1 MSLVSYPVN
10 QLTTDLA
17 LEPRKG
23 GDDQPVPFAVTIAS
37 PGVATFA
44 ADYFPV
50 NGQRL
55 TLSTTGAL
63 PTGLAVGTTYFV
75 VSASTNTC
83 QLSLTSG
90 GAAINTS
97 VSQSGVH
104 TAHMNTGNIA
114 SAATVCPFKAG
125 NTVLVYNGTAGSL
138 VLQDSDDNTTFGTLA
153 TVPAVSY
160 ANVQLR
166 KQYIK
171 VSTSATLYLLG
182 N

>member
-10 QLTTDLA
+10 NLTTDLA

-23 GDDQPVPFAVTIAS
+23 GDDQPVPFTVTIAS
-37 PGVATFA
+37 PGVLTFP
-44 ADYFPV
+44 ADYFPT
-50 NGQRL
+50 NGQRI

-63 PTGLAVGTTYFV
+63 PTGLAVGTTYFIV
-75 VSASTNTC
+75 NAANNTA

-97 VSQSGVH
+97 VSQSGNH
-104 TAHMNTGNIA
+104 TAHMSYVNIA

-138 VLQDSDDNTTFGTLA
+138 VLQDSADNSTFATLA
-153 TVPAVSY
+153 TVPAGGY

-166 KQYIK
+166 NQYIR
-171 VSTSATLYLLG
+171 VSTAATLYLLG

>member
-1 MSLVSYPVN
+1 MSLVAFAVN
-10 QLTTDLA
+10 QLATDLA

-23 GDDQPVPFAVTIAS
+23 GDDNPVPFAVTIAS

-44 ADYFPV
+44 ADYLPV

-75 VSASTNTC
+75 VGASGNTC
-83 QLSLTSG
+83 NLSLTSG

-104 TAHMNTGNIA
+104 TAHMSYINIGP
-114 SAATVCPFKAG
+114 SATVCPFKAG
-125 NTVLVYNGTAGSL
+125 NTVVVQNPSSGSL
-138 VLQDSDDNTTFGTLA
+138 VLQDSDDNSTYGTLA
-153 TVPAVSY
+153 TVPAFGFV
-160 ANVQLR
+160 NVQLR